1 MTDQVLN
8 ILKFVLLG
16 LLYLFFARVLWA
28 VWSEVRAPVRRAA
41 SDGGRSQGA
50 TPAASPN
57 VPTVPTARG
66 ASGAAMTPAPDTRRS
81 RRAAKSA
88 NRSSGKQSG
97 KASGKGNRRAARLVV
112 LEPAQRR
119 GLTVAITGEITL
131 GREPGCTISID
142 DDAFVSQIHL
152 RIFDYD
158 GQPMVEDLGSTN
170 GTYHNGVKLTG
181 AKLLH
186 RGDRLQVGTTLIE
199 AQ

>member
-28 VWSEVRAPVRRAA
+28 VWSEVRAPVRRA
-41 SDGGRSQGA
+41 
-50 TPAASPN
+50 P
-57 VPTVPTARG
+57 VPQ
-66 ASGAAMTPAPDTRRS
+66 
-81 RRAAKSA
+81 
-88 NRSSGKQSG
+88 SGKQSG
-97 KASGKGNRRAARLVV
+97 HPHVAVPAGAATTPMVRPGQSSPPSKADTRRSKKAAKAAKGKQGRAGRLVV
-112 LEPAQRR
+112 LEPPERR
-119 GLTVAITGEITL
+119 GLTVAIAGEITL
-131 GREPGCTISID
+131 GREPGCTIVID
-142 DDAFVSQIHL
+142 DDAFVSQVHL

-170 GTYHNGVKLTG
+170 GTYHNGVKLIG

-186 RGDRLQVGTTLIE
+186 QGDRLQVGTTLIE

>member
-28 VWSEVRAPVRRAA
+28 VWSEVRTPVRRGPGMRAN
-41 SDGGRSQGA
+41 GGAGNGQPRVA
-50 TPAASPN
+50 VPA
-57 VPTVPTARG
+57 
-66 ASGAAMTPAPDTRRS
+66 GAATTPLVRPPAQAAPS
-81 RRAAKSA
+81 RAETKRAKKAAK
-88 NRSSGKQSG
+88 GKQG
-97 KASGKGNRRAARLVV
+97 RAARLVV
-112 LEPAQRR
+112 LEPPQRR
-119 GLTVAITGEITL
+119 GMTVAIAGEITL
-131 GREPGCTISID
+131 GREPGCTIVID
-142 DDAFVSQIHL
+142 DDAFVSQVHL

-170 GTYHNGVKLTG
+170 GTYHNGVKLIG

-186 RGDRLQVGTTLIE
+186 QGDRLQVGTTLIE

>member
-28 VWSEVRAPVRRAA
+28 VWSEVRTPVRKAPQHKGQ
-41 SDGGRSQGA
+41 GGHVVV
-50 TPAASPN
+50 PA
-57 VPTVPTARG
+57 
-66 ASGAAMTPAPDTRRS
+66 GAATTPMMRPGQPAQSKAEAKRAKK
-81 RRAAKSA
+81 AAK
-88 NRSSGKQSG
+88 GKQG
-97 KASGKGNRRAARLVV
+97 RAARLVV

-119 GLTVAITGEITL
+119 GMTVAIAGEITL
-131 GREPGCTISID
+131 GREPGCTIMID
-142 DDAFVSQIHL
+142 DDAFVSQVHL

-170 GTYHNGVKLTG
+170 GTYHNGVKLIG

-186 RGDRLQVGTTLIE
+186 QGDRLQVGTTLIE

>member
-28 VWSEVRAPVRRAA
+28 VWSEVRAPVRRAP
-41 SDGGRSQGA
+41 GTQPRRGQPG
-50 TPAASPN
+50 N
-57 VPTVPTARG
+57 VAVPV
-66 ASGAAMTPAPDTRRS
+66 GAATTPMVRPGQQAAPSKADTKRS
-81 RRAAKSA
+81 KKAAK
-88 NRSSGKQSG
+88 GKQG
-97 KASGKGNRRAARLVV
+97 RAARLVV
-112 LEPAQRR
+112 LEPAERR
-119 GLTVAITGEITL
+119 GLTVAIAGEITL
-131 GREPGCTISID
+131 GREPSCTIVID

-170 GTYHNGVKLTG
+170 GTYHNGVKLIG

-186 RGDRLQVGTTLIE
+186 QGDRLQVGTTLIE

>member
-28 VWSEVRAPVRRAA
+28 VWSEVRAPVRRGPGGQPQRGQQGSANAVVPVAA
-41 SDGGRSQGA
+41 A
-50 TPAASPN
+50 TTPM
-57 VPTVPTARG
+57 AR
-66 ASGAAMTPAPDTRRS
+66 PAPQAGPTKAESKRAKK
-81 RRAAKSA
+81 AAK
-88 NRSSGKQSG
+88 GKQG
-97 KASGKGNRRAARLVV
+97 RAARLVV
-112 LEPAQRR
+112 LEPAERR
-119 GLTVAITGEITL
+119 GLTVAIAGEVTL
-131 GREPGCTISID
+131 GREPGCTIVID
-142 DDAFVSQIHL
+142 DDAFVSQVHL

-170 GTYHNGVKLTG
+170 GTYHNGVKLIG

-186 RGDRLQVGTTLIE
+186 QGDRLQVGTTLIE

>member
-28 VWSEVRAPVRRAA
+28 VWSEVRAPVRRAPVPQPGKQA
-41 SDGGRSQGA
+41 GQPHVVV
-50 TPAASPN
+50 PA
-57 VPTVPTARG
+57 
-66 ASGAAMTPAPDTRRS
+66 GAATTPMVRPGQSAAPGKADTRRA
-81 RRAAKSA
+81 RKAAK
-88 NRSSGKQSG
+88 GKQG
-97 KASGKGNRRAARLVV
+97 RAARLVV
-112 LEPAQRR
+112 LEPPERR
-119 GLTVAITGEITL
+119 GLTVAIAGEITL
-131 GREPGCTISID
+131 GREPGCTIVID
-142 DDAFVSQIHL
+142 DDAFVSQVHL

-170 GTYHNGVKLTG
+170 GTYHNGVKLIG

-186 RGDRLQVGTTLIE
+186 QGDRLQVGTTLIE